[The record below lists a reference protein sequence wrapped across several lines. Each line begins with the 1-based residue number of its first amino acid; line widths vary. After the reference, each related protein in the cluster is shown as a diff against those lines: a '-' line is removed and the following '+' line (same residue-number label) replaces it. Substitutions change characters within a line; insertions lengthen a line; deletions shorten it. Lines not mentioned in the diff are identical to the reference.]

1 LSAAL
6 YILGLCPWDGLICCT
21 SLLFKFKHGLVADL
35 AIIYVI
41 GSLFVSGKS
50 DPSPTFDLVYVG
62 FLSHHIDW
70 SSDTRDQVWVF
81 SARLLV

>member
-1 LSAAL
+1 M
-6 YILGLCPWDGLICCT
+6 
-21 SLLFKFKHGLVADL
+21 FKFKHGLVVDL

-50 DPSPTFDLVYVG
+50 DSSPTFDLVYVG

-70 SSDTRDQVWVF
+70 SSNTRDHVWVF
-81 SARLLV
+81 SACLLV